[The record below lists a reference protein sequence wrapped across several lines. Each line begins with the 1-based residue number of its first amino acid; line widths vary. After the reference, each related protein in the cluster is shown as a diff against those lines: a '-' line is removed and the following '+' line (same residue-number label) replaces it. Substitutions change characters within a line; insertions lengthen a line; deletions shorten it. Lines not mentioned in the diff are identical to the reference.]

1 MVLLHHKTRKIIW
14 KELKKLVIKHG
25 LQVAVGLLTG
35 LITSYFAEDARDE
48 EGETKK
54 HKKKKKSKKH
64 DRV

>member
-1 MVLLHHKTRKIIW
+1 MVLLHHKTRKAIW